1 MNQRRVCFAAMAVPS
16 PERIREALHG
26 GLPRAKSD
34 EHIIVI
40 GAGMAGLVAATELL
54 HAGYRVAL
62 LEGQQRVGGR
72 VFTLREPFSEGLYGE
87 AGAMRIP
94 RAHDLTLHYVEKFG
108 LRTKPFTMGNP
119 NAWTYIHGHKVRMGE
134 FSNELHATGFEL
146 AEEER
151 MYAVIE
157 RWSRTLQPLFDRIKT
172 GGADAWVSLANEL
185 DQFSLHEFLESRG
198 WSQGAIEL
206 YVLFSGMEPFLNSAF
221 MEILREEAG
230 DWFSNVVYI
239 AGGMDQLPR
248 AFLPELMPH
257 IRFGAKV
264 TAIAQGSDGVTVQF
278 QGPAGRSALS
288 GDRAIV
294 ALPFPVLRHIEIT
307 PAVSLGKQRAIRQ
320 LHYDAASKVFLQ
332 SRTRFWET
340 NDGIV
345 GGGTVTDLPIRQ
357 LYYPDHGQQTGRGVL
372 LASYTWSEDAQRW
385 GSLPANDRLTQ
396 AIENVAIIH
405 PQMRENFEVGA
416 SKMWHDDEF
425 AGGAYALFDPGQ
437 QTHLFSHIISPEG
450 RLFFAGEH
458 ASLAHGWIQGAIES
472 GLRAAVE
479 VTR

>member
-1 MNQRRVCFAAMAVPS
+1 MALPS
-16 PERIREALHG
+16 PERIREVLTG
-26 GLPRAKSD
+26 GLPRPRANESVL
-34 EHIIVI
+34 VI

-54 HAGYRVAL
+54 HAGYRVTV

-72 VFTLREPFSEGLYGE
+72 VFSLREPFTDGLYAE

-94 RAHDLTLHYVEKFG
+94 RAHDLTHHYVSRFG
-108 LRTKPFTMGNP
+108 LPLKPFTMGNP
-119 NAWTYIHGHKVRMGE
+119 KAWTYIHGHKVRMGE
-134 FSNELHATGFEL
+134 FDPRLHATGFEL

-151 MYAVIE
+151 MYAVVD
-157 RWSRTLQPLFDRIKT
+157 RWGRTLQPLFDRIK
-172 GGADAWVSLANEL
+172 GGGPNAWPELAREL
-185 DQFSLHEFLESRG
+185 DQFSLQEFLENRG

-206 YVLFSGMEPFLNSAF
+206 YCLFSGMEPFLNSAF

-230 DWFSNVVYI
+230 DWFSDVEYI

-248 AFLPELMPH
+248 AFLPELLPH

-264 TAIAQGSDGVTVQF
+264 TTINQDSDGVTVAF
-278 QGPAGRSALS
+278 QGPAGRGTASA
-288 GDRAIV
+288 DRAIV

-320 LHYDAASKVFLQ
+320 LHYDAAAKVFLQ

-340 NDGIV
+340 KDGIV
-345 GGGTVTDLPIRQ
+345 GGGSITDLPIRQ
-357 LYYPDHGQQTGRGVL
+357 LYYPDHGKATGRGVL

-385 GSLPANDRLTQ
+385 GSLSPADRLTQ
-396 AIENVAIIH
+396 AIENVAVIH
-405 PQMRENFEVGA
+405 PEIRHNFEVGA

-437 QTHLFSHIISPEG
+437 QTHLFSHILAPEG

-472 GLRAAVE
+472 GLRAAIE
-479 VTR
+479 VAG

>member
-1 MNQRRVCFAAMAVPS
+1 MNIPS
-16 PERIREALHG
+16 PERLREVLNG
-26 GLPRAKSD
+26 GLPRPAEETSVL
-34 EHIIVI
+34 VI

-54 HAGYRVAL
+54 HAGYKVTV

-72 VFTLREPFSEGLYGE
+72 VFTLREPFTEGLYAE

-94 RAHDLTLHYVEKFG
+94 RAHDLTLHYVHKFG
-108 LRTKPFTMGNP
+108 LTTKPFTMGNP
-119 NAWTYIHGHKVRMGE
+119 KAWTYIHGHKVRMGE
-134 FSNELHATGFEL
+134 FSNALHATGFEL

-151 MYAVIE
+151 MYAVVE
-157 RWSRTLQPLFDRIKT
+157 RWGRTLQPLFDRIK
-172 GGADAWVSLANEL
+172 GGGPDAWSEIAREL
-185 DQFSLHEFLESRG
+185 DQFSLHEFLENRG

-206 YVLFSGMEPFLNSAF
+206 YCLFSGMEPFLNSAF

-230 DWFSNVVYI
+230 DWFSDVTYI

-248 AFLPELMPH
+248 AFLPELLPRIH
-257 IRFGAKV
+257 FGRKV
-264 TAIAQGSDGVTVQF
+264 TAISQDAEGVRATF
-278 QGPAGRSALS
+278 QGPAGRGTISA
-288 GDRAIV
+288 DRAII

-307 PAVSLGKQRAIRQ
+307 PAVSTGKQRAIRQ

-357 LYYPDHGQQTGRGVL
+357 LYYPDHGKQTGRGVL

-385 GSLPANDRLTQ
+385 GSLSPADRLTQ
-396 AIENVAIIH
+396 AIENVAVIH
-405 PQMRENFEVGA
+405 PEIRHNFEVGA

-437 QTHLFSHIISPEG
+437 QTHLFSHILSPEG

-472 GLRAAVE
+472 GLRAAIE
-479 VTR
+479 VAG